1 MKRLSRKKL
10 DFRHREAA
18 KRQHSFKG
26 RDRDPLFAAGEER
39 DKFDDMM
46 ARRQE

>member
-1 MKRLSRKKL
+1 MKRLARKKL

-26 RDRDPLFAAGEER
+26 RDRDPLFAPGEER
-39 DKFDDMM
+39 DKYDEAM
-46 ARRQE
+46 AARKQ

>member
-1 MKRLSRKKL
+1 VKRLARKKL

-26 RDRDPLFAAGEER
+26 RDRDPLFAPGEER
-39 DKFDDMM
+39 DKYDE
-46 ARRQE
+46 AVATRKQ